1 MEKET
6 YVGSDGLEHCS
17 FCNKPREKSLKGLSL
32 IGAPSKV
39 RCMCDCEMAAYE
51 EEVKAFK
58 KREFEALVSRNRS
71 ICFQNKRMYEWNF
84 AGDDGRNPAS
94 AKIKAY
100 VDSWDKMYSSGVGL
114 LLWGGV
120 GSGKTFLA
128 AAVANAL
135 LDKGK
140 KVLMRDFA
148 TISNISAFDSDEY
161 VNSLDTYDLLILDD
175 LGAERKSEF
184 SMQNVF
190 NVINRRWASG
200 KPLIIT
206 TNLSINEM
214 KALRTSENV
223 QYQRIYDRIFDMC
236 TPVCIN
242 GASRR
247 KESAEKKKQ
256 KLLATIE
263 GREDQ

>member
-1 MEKET
+1 MRKE
-6 YVGSDGLEHCS
+6 
-17 FCNKPREKSLKGLSL
+17 R
-32 IGAPSKV
+32 
-39 RCMCDCEMAAYE
+39 
-51 EEVKAFK
+51 
-58 KREFEALVSRNRS
+58 
-71 ICFQNKRMYEWNF
+71 
-84 AGDDGRNPAS
+84 
-94 AKIKAY
+94 
-100 VDSWDKMYSSGVGL
+100 
-114 LLWGGV
+114 
-120 GSGKTFLA
+120 
-128 AAVANAL
+128 
-135 LDKGK
+135 
-140 KVLMRDFA
+140 
-148 TISNISAFDSDEY
+148 AFDG

-175 LGAERKSEF
+175 LGAERKSDF

-206 TNLSINEM
+206 TNLSIKEM

-256 KLLATIE
+256 KLLTTIE